1 MHGLIENLIIMV
13 FSLLLLL
20 ISSDIAIKYIVKMS
34 ELTGLG
40 KSRIGFTFVAATT
53 TLPELMVAIFS
64 GISGEAAISVGNVLG
79 SNVANVCL
87 VIGLGLILYNF
98 KKSRKASVPVKL
110 KSDELDVLYFGIF
123 TASIIPI
130 LLISFVPASR
140 IVGLILIIIYVYQ
153 SYKIISKK
161 EIVLD
166 KLSDEN
172 VVKRNIQGKKVL
184 INSLILSLLGIIGVI
199 ISARLIVDSTVEIS
213 NLIGVPSFLISAI
226 VIAVGTSFPEITL
239 GIRAMLEEH
248 GELTIGNII
257 GSCFTNITLILGVT
271 LAFSP
276 VALNI
281 RGFTDIIAFSLL
293 ANILLWYFLHRGRLG
308 WKEGFYLVLLYSLF
322 LASIMGLLVF
332 PE

>member
-1 MHGLIENLIIMV
+1 
-13 FSLLLLL
+13 
-20 ISSDIAIKYIVKMS
+20 
-34 ELTGLG
+34 
-40 KSRIGFTFVAATT
+40 ATT